1 MREAVVTSEQTE
13 APAIEPSDPTPFLQA
28 FLGEVPQG
36 AEGDRQMRERV
47 PVPFMDTRADDVR
60 RDRLSSI
67 EVNSWLDY
75 AGWNLWDFILGRA
88 SEGES
93 GLIPRQEYETISF
106 VQQWNTYPRFIRM
119 LTEEIGVDGLLDLA
133 KTSSREI
140 GTKINVTRNWA
151 ASVCPILGR
160 GIGTELEQHGTD
172 DRREDLETLIQFG
185 RRLQHG
191 TWGDGPGFVSGRGFQ
206 VPALAPDV
214 LQQLVDQVRS
224 LEDPEDLRA
233 FREFNART
241 ELFGFMLHYDCRA
254 GMADT
259 GPYPLPGGR
268 FAIVRDHFLN
278 ETAYPWAGVA
288 DGLPYCVTQV
298 MVFPS
303 DKVSATVNEIQTTF
317 SQPSNYLEYLE
328 SGVVFARDTMTTPMS
343 EIRVLD
349 SDEMARIS
357 QRCQKGTVEM
367 YRALAKK
374 STEEKVRDGVMVYT
388 REFLLSHASR
398 VGLWEKFVEQGFD
411 DLHPNTEAAWP
422 VLTSPR
428 AAEILTPVLLFG
440 KGFPHVSDA

>member
-1 MREAVVTSEQTE
+1 MPTKEQTTE
-13 APAIEPSDPTPFLQA
+13 EFDPTLFLQA
-28 FLGEVPQG
+28 YKGEVPQG
-36 AEGDRQMRERV
+36 IEGDRQMRERV
-47 PVPFMDTRADDVR
+47 EVPFMDTTPEDIRKE
-60 RDRLSSI
+60 RLEDA

-106 VQQWNTYPRFIRM
+106 VQQWNNYPKFIRM
-119 LTEEIGVDGLLDLA
+119 LTDEVGVDGILELA

-160 GIGTELEQHGTD
+160 GIGIELGQDARD
-172 DRREDLETLIQFG
+172 DRREDLETIIQFG

-191 TWGDGPGFVSGRGFQ
+191 TWGSGPGFISGREFA
-206 VPALAPDV
+206 VPVLDDDV
-214 LQQLVDQVRS
+214 LQSLLSQTKS
-224 LEDPEDLRA
+224 LENPDDLQA

-241 ELFGFMLHYDCRA
+241 ELFGFMMHYDCRA

-259 GPYPLPGGR
+259 GPYPLPNGK

-298 MVFPS
+298 MVFS
-303 DKVSATVNEIQTTF
+303 ADKVNVTVNEIQTTF
-317 SQPSNYLEYLE
+317 SEPSNYLEYLE
-328 SGVVFARDTMTTPMS
+328 SGVVFARDKMDTPMS
-343 EIRVLD
+343 ELRVLD
-349 SDEMARIS
+349 AEEMKTISDRCKTGTMA
-357 QRCQKGTVEM
+357 M
-367 YRALAKK
+367 YKTLAKK

-388 REFLLSHASR
+388 REFLLPHASKA
-398 VGLWEKFVEQGFD
+398 GLWEKFVAEGFD
-411 DLHPNTEAAWP
+411 VLQPNAEAAWP
-422 VLTSPR
+422 TLTSPR

-440 KGFPHVSDA
+440 NGFPHVSME

>member
-1 MREAVVTSEQTE
+1 MAETIDVEKYLS
-13 APAIEPSDPTPFLQA
+13 A

-36 AEGDRQMRERV
+36 IEGDKQMRSRV
-47 PVPFMDTRADDVR
+47 AVPFMDTTDEDVR
-60 RDRLSSI
+60 RDELNAA

-75 AGWNLWDFILGRA
+75 AAWNLFDFILGRA

-106 VQQWNTYPRFIRM
+106 VQQWNNYPRFIRM

-140 GTKINVTRNWA
+140 GTKVNVTRNWA

-160 GIGTELEQHGTD
+160 GIGIELEQDTADG
-172 DRREDLETLIQFG
+172 RREDLDTIIQFG

-191 TWGDGPGFVSGRGFQ
+191 TWGGGSGFVSGRQ
-206 VPALAPDV
+206 YAVPTLAPDV
-214 LQQLVDQVRS
+214 LQLLIDQVKP
-224 LEDPEDLRA
+224 LEDPEELAA
-233 FREFNART
+233 FRKFNART

-288 DGLPYCVTQV
+288 AGLPYAVTQI
-298 MVFPS
+298 MVFS
-303 DKVSATVNEIQTTF
+303 SEKVAATVNEIQTTF
-317 SQPSNYLEYLE
+317 TQPSNYLDYLE
-328 SGVVFARDTMTTPMS
+328 GGVVFARDKIDTPMS
-343 EIRVLD
+343 DIRVL
-349 SDEMARIS
+349 SKEEMARIS
-357 QRCQKGTVEM
+357 DHCQRGTLDM
-367 YRALAKK
+367 YKVLAKK
-374 STEEKVRDGVMVYT
+374 SKEEKIRDGVMVYT
-388 REFLLSHASR
+388 REFLLPHASK
-398 VGLWEKFVEQGFD
+398 VGIWDKFQEEGFD
-411 DLHPNTEAAWP
+411 TMHPNAIAAWP
-422 VLTSPR
+422 VLTSDR

-440 KGFPHVSDA
+440 NGFPHVSNIRK